1 MKEIKTFEFK
11 GIVKKCICDYSNFKA
26 YAVEIDE
33 TKYPDIKLNKYQ
45 NVSVIGDFQSLII
58 DVEYRFKAIEEET
71 KYGISYKA
79 FIAERKIPTTIQE
92 KEKFLKEIITKKQAN
107 TILAIYPDIVD
118 KVMNN
123 DLDDID

>member
-1 MKEIKTFEFK
+1 MTILKEIKTFEFK

-71 KYGISYKA
+71 KYGISKRSFPALDIKNLTVEQAGEIYYKNYYLSCRA
-79 FIAERKIPTTIQE
+79 DTIVSNE
-92 KEKFLKEIITKKQAN
+92 
-107 TILAIYPDIVD
+107 LAMQVFFYFF
-118 KVMNN
+118 K
-123 DLDDID
+123 